1 MPAGN
6 TNFRDYVAA
15 QTAPAP
21 APAPPPPTRTAAQ
34 HWQALYQQVEYLSPG
49 AGQRLFERARAGRGR
64 WTLDEF
70 KGWFNYNYPSF
81 SRAGKFFVLY
91 VFYALYL
98 ALQEEDRIDSQS
110 TLPPLRGLFEHG
122 ENVAV
127 PCSDPKG
134 SVVDTVFANAQ
145 TRQEHES
152 SRTRA

>member
-1 MPAGN
+1 MSAP
-6 TNFRDYVAA
+6 
-15 QTAPAP
+15 APAP

-34 HWQALYQQVEYLSPG
+34 HWQALYEQVEYLSPG

-98 ALQEEDRIDSQS
+98 ALEENARSDVQS
-110 TLPPLRGLFEHG
+110 TAPPMRGIYDQG
-122 ENVAV
+122 YAA

-134 SVVDTVFANAQ
+134 SVVDAVFAKANKAGEK
-145 TRQEHES
+145 RAHAP
-152 SRTRA
+152 TRA